1 MRNPTMPV
9 CSDAPLLVTFRDGF
23 VANWLVVQRLLDLE
37 FRGATFE
44 LVEAGRFKVVPA
56 SLLTAD
62 DVQFLRAHRDEARRV
77 LQYQADDS
85 HLFRS

>member
-1 MRNPTMPV
+1 MPV
-9 CSDAPLLVTFRDGF
+9 SSEALMLVTFRDGF

-44 LVEAGRFKVVPA
+44 LVEDGRRFKVVPA
-56 SLLTAD
+56 SILTAD
-62 DVQFLRAHRDEARRV
+62 DVRFLRAHRDEARRV

-85 HLFRS
+85 GLFRS